1 MSGGWPLKIEIK
13 VAWGEMDAFQH
24 VNNTVYLRWFESARI
39 AFFEKVGMNTIAGQ
53 QGAGPI
59 LARATVDFLKP
70 VTYPDTITVEARVES
85 VGNTSFVMHYRAS
98 SARLGECARGE
109 GVVVMFDY
117 ASGSKVK
124 VSDQL
129 RARLTEA

>member
-53 QGAGPI
+53 SGAGPI

>member
-1 MSGGWPLKIEIK
+1 
-13 VAWGEMDAFQH
+13 MDSFQH

-39 AFFEKVGMNTIAGQ
+39 AFFETVGMNRSAQ
-53 QGAGPI
+53 QTGPGPI

-70 VTYPDTITVEARVES
+70 VTFPDRITVEARVES

-98 SARLGECARGE
+98 SERLGECARGE

-117 ASGSKVK
+117 SNGTKVK
-124 VSDQL
+124 ISDEL
-129 RARLTEA
+129 RARLTAA

>member
-1 MSGGWPLKIEIK
+1 MSGEWQVRIEVN

-39 AFFEKVGMNTIAGQ
+39 AFFEKVGMNRDVQSAGP
-53 QGAGPI
+53 GPI

-70 VTYPDTITVEARVES
+70 VTYPDRITVEAKCES
-85 VGNTSFVMHYRAS
+85 VGTTSFVMHYRATS
-98 SARLGECARGE
+98 ERVGECARGE

-117 ASGSKVK
+117 AKGTKVA
-124 VSDQL
+124 VSDEL
-129 RARLTEA
+129 RARLKA